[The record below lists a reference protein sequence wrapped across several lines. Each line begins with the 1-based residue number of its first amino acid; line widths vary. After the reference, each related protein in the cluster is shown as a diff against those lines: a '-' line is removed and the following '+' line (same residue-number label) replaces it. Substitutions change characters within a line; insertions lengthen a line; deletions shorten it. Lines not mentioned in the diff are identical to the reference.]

1 MIFQKMTNSHNIRTF
16 PSIEGSLTGATL
28 MMPAISVGNIGQLA
42 MDILVTTLKAKKLA
56 SCYHP
61 SMLPLVGPDPYDTT
75 SDDLMMACDIYKP
88 TTISNAN
95 LILMQ
100 IRSAIAPNKNNEFLD
115 DLIAWCKE
123 AGIAKGKYQRVISK
137 SSKLYISKIFRPGL
151 ISLMLLF

>member
-1 MIFQKMTNSHNIRTF
+1 MKNSHNIQTF

-28 MMPAISVGNIGQLA
+28 MVPAISVGNIGQLA

-88 TTISNAN
+88 TTITNAN

-123 AGIAKGKYQRVISK
+123 AGIAKGKYQPVIQ
-137 SSKLYISKIFRPGL
+137 SSTLYISKRSFVIRPGL

>member
-1 MIFQKMTNSHNIRTF
+1 MKNSHNIQTF

-28 MMPAISVGNIGQLA
+28 MVPAISVGNIGQLA

-95 LILMQ
+95 LMLMQ
-100 IRSAIAPNKNNEFLD
+100 IRSAIAPNKNNILHYFPL
-115 DLIAWCKE
+115 
-123 AGIAKGKYQRVISK
+123 KYTVT
-137 SSKLYISKIFRPGL
+137 
-151 ISLMLLF
+151 SL